1 MTREGKRESVV
12 VAMSGGVDSSVAL
25 AVLREQGYD
34 CVGVSMQLWDYSEK
48 DGTGGTGA
56 VAGGCCSLEDLADAR
71 RVAHSLGVPHYVLNM
86 EDIFRREVV
95 DYFTGAYL
103 GGRTPNPCIKC
114 NEVLKFQAL
123 LGKARALG
131 AKYLATGHY
140 ARIAYANGRTRLLK
154 GADPAKDQSYFLFT
168 MTEDQLRSTLFPVGE
183 MTKTEVRERARAL
196 GLRTS
201 EKRESQ
207 EICFV
212 EGGSYREF
220 ITSEVGAAQGHGTG
234 AGAGADADVSSVS
247 SSSAKARPGGPAGPD
262 AALIPAAPA
271 APGPITDRSGKVLG
285 EHSGLFN
292 YTIGQRRGLGLSGGP
307 FYVIEIDAAN
317 NRLVVGPGDGLFSP
331 GLRAADLVLTG
342 GARLE
347 DLLGQ
352 GISARIRYR
361 SEPAPCLVEAEPGG
375 GARVIFDEPQK
386 SVTPGQAVVFY
397 RGDEVIGGA
406 WIEEALR

>member
-1 MTREGKRESVV
+1 MTREGKRERVV

-25 AVLREQGYD
+25 AVLREQDYD

-48 DGTGGTGA
+48 DGMGVTGA

-71 RVAHSLGVPHYVLNM
+71 RVADSLGVPHYVLNM

-95 DYFTGAYL
+95 DYFTGAYI

-123 LGKARALG
+123 LGKARVLG

-183 MTKTEVRERARAL
+183 MTKAEVRARARAL

-201 EKRESQ
+201 EKKESQ

-220 ITSEVGAAQGHGTG
+220 ITAEVGAAPGPGMG
-234 AGAGADADVSSVS
+234 AGAGASAVSS
-247 SSSAKARPGGPAGPD
+247 APARPGRPVDPAD
-262 AALIPAAPA
+262 TIPAAPA

-317 NRLVVGPGDGLFSP
+317 NRLVVGPKDGLFAP
-331 GLRAADLVLTG
+331 GLRAAGLVLTG

-347 DLLGQ
+347 DLLGP

-361 SEPAPCLVEAEPGG
+361 FSPAPCLVEVEPGDS
-375 GARVIFDEPQK
+375 ARVTFDEPQK
-386 SVTPGQAVVFY
+386 SITPGQAVVFY
-397 RGDEVIGGA
+397 RGDEVVGGA

>member
-1 MTREGKRESVV
+1 
-12 VAMSGGVDSSVAL
+12 MSGGVDSSVAL
-25 AVLREQGYD
+25 AVLRERGYD

-71 RVAHSLGVPHYVLNM
+71 RVADSLGVPHYVLNM

-123 LGKARALG
+123 LAKARALG
-131 AKYLATGHY
+131 ARYLATGHY
-140 ARIAYANGRTRLLK
+140 ARIVCADGGRPRLLK
-154 GADPAKDQSYFLFT
+154 GADQAKDQSYFLFT
-168 MTEDQLRSTLFPVGE
+168 MTGDQLRSVLFPVGE

-201 EKRESQ
+201 EKKESQ

-212 EGGSYREF
+212 EGSSYREF
-220 ITSEVGAAQGHGTG
+220 ITAEVGAADGRGSG
-234 AGAGADADVSSVS
+234 AYAP
-247 SSSAKARPGGPAGPD
+247 SAASPSPATPRAD
-262 AALIPAAPA
+262 AALGASVAG

-285 EHSGLFN
+285 EHGGLFN
-292 YTIGQRRGLGLSGGP
+292 YAIGQRRGLGLSGGP

-317 NRLVVGPGDGLFSP
+317 NRLVVGPRDGLFAQ
-331 GLRAADLVLTG
+331 GLRAAGLVLTG
-342 GARLE
+342 GAQLE
-347 DLLGQ
+347 DLLGPV
-352 GISARIRYR
+352 ISARIRYR
-361 SEPAPCLVEAEPGG
+361 FSPAPCLVEVEPGG
-375 GARVIFDEPQK
+375 GVAVRFDEPQK

-397 RGDEVIGGA
+397 RGDEVLGGA